1 MTIPN
6 TPSSQIQP
14 RRRRAQ
20 RQNNAIRVAI
30 ALPVLLASISCSH
43 AQTAAELAAATPPAN
58 AIWLETL
65 DLSQMQLGYGEPH
78 AGKSIDNNPLTL
90 SGTVFP
96 HGIGTHA
103 ASLFRVQL
111 HGDATRFSAV
121 VGLDDEAK
129 GREGSITFQ
138 VIVDGKTVAQTPVMH
153 VGDAPQLISVDLT
166 KAQSLTLKVGDG
178 GDGNTYD
185 HADWAG
191 AEVTMANGAAS
202 KLEALVLPVSPPR
215 LVTPAPDPKPAIHGP
230 RITGVSPGHPFLFRI
245 PATGDGPLT
254 FSAKNLP
261 AGLTLDPNT
270 GIIKG
275 AVATAGTTN
284 VTLTVRG
291 AKGSASRPLSIVV
304 GEKMVARTPP
314 MGWNSWNVWGTSVT
328 EEKVKASA
336 EQLIQSGLA
345 GHGYGYINIDD
356 AWEGDRGA
364 DGKIQTN
371 AKFPDMKALGDYI
384 HGLGLRFGIYSSP
397 GGWTCGGFIAS
408 LDHEQQDADS
418 YAAWGVDYLKYDW
431 CSYEAVVKGDHSLP
445 ALKKPY
451 NVMSAAL
458 AKENRDIV
466 FSLCQYGMGDVWTWG
481 AEVGGNAWRTTG
493 DIQDNWGSLHDI
505 YTHQA
510 GHEVNAG
517 PGHWNDPDM
526 LMVGIVGFGNTHP
539 THLKPNEQILHMS
552 MWCLLSSP
560 LLIGCDMT
568 RLDPFTLALLSN
580 DEALDINQDPLGKP
594 AARITTADDKDVWA
608 RPLFDGTHAV
618 GLVNG
623 SDDNETITVKWS
635 DIGVKGKQPVRDLWL
650 HKDLGSFGDS
660 YSVEVPAH
668 GCVLLKVGRP
678 IPPPK

>member
-1 MTIPN
+1 MAVSINQSRKTN
-6 TPSSQIQP
+6 TSAKTGRVWRS
-14 RRRRAQ
+14 
-20 RQNNAIRVAI
+20 NNAICAAI
-30 ALPVLLASISCSH
+30 ALPALLASLGCAR
-43 AQTAAELAAATPPAN
+43 AQTATELAAATPPTHAV
-58 AIWLETL
+58 WLDTL
-65 DLSQMQLGYGEPH
+65 DVTQMRTGWGEPH
-78 AGKSIDNNPLTL
+78 ASKSIDNNPLTL
-90 SGTVFP
+90 KGTIFP

-103 ASLFRVQL
+103 PSSFRALL
-111 HGDATRFSAV
+111 HGAATRFSAV
-121 VGLDDEAK
+121 VGVDDETT
-129 GREGSITFQ
+129 GNPGSVTFQ
-138 VIVDGKTVAQTPVMH
+138 VIVDGKTVAQTPVMRA
-153 VGDAPQLISVDLT
+153 GDEPRLISVDLT
-166 KAQSLTLKVGDG
+166 GAQTLTIKVDDG
-178 GDGNTYD
+178 GDGISYD

-191 AEVTMANGAAS
+191 AEITLAS
-202 KLEALVLPVSPPR
+202 DASPKPEAFVFPTSPPR

-230 RITGVSPGHPFLFRI
+230 RVTGVTPGHPFLFRI
-245 PATGDGPLT
+245 PATGDGPFT

-261 AGLTLDPNT
+261 DGLTLDSGT

-275 AVATAGTTN
+275 VIAKAGTTN

-304 GEKMVARTPP
+304 GDKMLARTPP

-345 GHGYGYINIDD
+345 GHGYAYINIDD
-356 AWEGDRGA
+356 AWEGDRNA

-384 HGLGLRFGIYSSP
+384 HALGLRFGIYSGP
-397 GGWTCGGFIAS
+397 GAKTCGGYNAS
-408 LDHEQQDADS
+408 LNHEQQDADS
-418 YAAWGVDYLKYDW
+418 YASWGVDYLKYDW
-431 CSYEAVVKGDHSLP
+431 CSYESDVAKGDHSLP
-445 ALKKPY
+445 SLKKPY
-451 NVMSAAL
+451 TIMGDAL
-458 AKENRDIV
+458 GKTNRDIV

-481 AEVGGNAWRTTG
+481 AEVNGNVWRTTG

-505 YTHQA
+505 YRNQA

-580 DEALDINQDPLGKP
+580 DEALDINQDPLAKP
-594 AARITTADDKDVWA
+594 AARITTDNDKDVWA

-650 HKDLGSFGDS
+650 HKDVGSFSDS

-668 GCVLLKVGRP
+668 GCVLLKVG
-678 IPPPK
+678 KAK